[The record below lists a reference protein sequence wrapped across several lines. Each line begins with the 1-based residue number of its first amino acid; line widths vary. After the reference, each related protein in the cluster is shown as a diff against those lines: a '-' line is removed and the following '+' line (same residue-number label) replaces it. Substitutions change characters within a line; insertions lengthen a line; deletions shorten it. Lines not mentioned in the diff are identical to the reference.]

1 MFPQLAKTPKRSP
14 KSVSDSIGEV
24 EEALRVDGEQVAG
37 VEVHVSSLVDVVQL
51 LLLRLLL
58 VPLVA
63 RERRSWRYFTHQE
76 SGFT

>member
-14 KSVSDSIGEV
+14 ESVSDSIGEV

-63 RERRSWRYFTHQE
+63 RERRSWRYFTHKE